1 MKKILFSLIA
11 VSAFAVGARADII
24 PTLSSISNNA
34 NGTFTWNYDAQV
46 TLNQQVQ
53 AGDFFTIYDFGNIVP
68 GSNTQPAG
76 WTFSSSLVGKTPP
89 LVNATDNPSLLNLTW
104 TYAGNETFTG
114 PLDLGIFS
122 VQTTTSGTRT
132 GQFAAEATR
141 STGPQVG
148 TKIDNIGSVTVPV
161 PEMSA
166 LMPILGVCGMGVA
179 GLATSLW
186 RRRQVG

>member
-1 MKKILFSLIA
+1 MKKLLLSVI
-11 VSAFAVGARADII
+11 AVGAFALGAQADII

-46 TLNQQVQ
+46 TLDQQVKT
-53 AGDFFTIYDFGNIVP
+53 GDFFTIYDFGNIVP

-76 WTFSSSLVGKTPP
+76 WTFSSSLVGNTPP
-89 LVNATDNPSLLNLTW
+89 LVNPTDNPSLINLTW
-104 TYAGNETFTG
+104 TYSAAATFVG
-114 PLDLGIFS
+114 PQGLGIFS

-141 STGPQVG
+141 STGPQTG
-148 TKIDNIGSVTVPV
+148 TKIDNIGNVTVPV

-166 LMPILGVCGMGVA
+166 LAPMLGICGIGVA
-179 GLATSLW
+179 GVATSLW
-186 RRRQVG
+186 RRRKVS

>member
-1 MKKILFSLIA
+1 MKKFLLSVIA
-11 VSAFAVGARADII
+11 VTALSFGARADII
-24 PTLSSISNNA
+24 PTLDSVSNNG
-34 NGTFTWNYDAQV
+34 NGTFTWNYDARV
-46 TLNQQVQ
+46 TLDQKVMT
-53 AGDFFTIYDFGNIVP
+53 GDFFTIYDFGNIVP

-76 WTFSSSLVGKTPP
+76 WTFSSSLVGTTPA
-89 LVNATDNPSLLNLTW
+89 LVNPTDNPALLNLTW
-104 TYAGNETFTG
+104 TYAGATTIVG
-114 PLDLGIFS
+114 PADLGIFS
-122 VQTTTSGTRT
+122 IQTTTSGSRT

-166 LMPILGVCGMGVA
+166 LAPMLGICGLGVA
-179 GLATSLW
+179 GIATSIW